1 MLVFPRQRYT
11 MANKI
16 PLAWHNLWHQPV
28 RSGVAVVGVTFAAV
42 LMFMQL
48 GFLEAVKASATVIYD
63 VLEFDICLRSR
74 DYARFSDA
82 RSFDQSRLVAAH
94 EIEGVAT
101 AKPLWVGVLSWRN
114 PQSGEPRAILTLG
127 VPEGAD
133 VFNEASIQG
142 LVDRNL
148 VRPEA
153 MLVDTH
159 TRREFGP
166 ADGRKFGPADVG
178 RMVEINQQELEIA
191 GLYTCGSGL
200 NAGGAVIVNERDF
213 FRCVPQLF
221 SDQASLGLIDVAEGG
236 DVYAV
241 AERLRAVL
249 PEDVEVLTRGEVLE
263 TEIRHWV
270 WDTNY
275 GLIFQS
281 GVLVAVV
288 VGTAIVYQVLASEVT
303 SRMPEYATLKAI
315 GLRQSVSGAG
325 DGGAVAVP
333 GDCGVSGQLG
343 DRGGALSDHGGG
355 GADSDPDDVAEPAAG
370 AGADGGAV
378 RRERRGGDSEGVSGR
393 SGGAVLMNSPHATGL
408 EESDARCAAAGGGRV
423 GRRVCRDSDFHG
435 AGVSERPARKHGAGA
450 APAAGRDCDSEPVAI
465 CADRGRAVRYSADL
479 RRAGCAG
486 RRGGVAPCISRA
498 RRRFCERATA
508 GDYPIRVL
516 AVREEDDV
524 IDIPAASRASR
535 RAARRGDGAG
545 RRDEPAEVWLSAR
558 LGSRWSTTAAN

>member
-1 MLVFPRQRYT
+1 

-16 PLAWHNLWHQPV
+16 PLAWNNLWHQPV

-82 RSFDQSRLVAAH
+82 RSFDHSRLVAAR
-94 EIEGVAT
+94 EIEGVAA

-127 VPEGAD
+127 VPEGAAI
-133 VFNEASIQG
+133 FNDASIQG
-142 LVDRNL
+142 RVDREL

-166 ADGRKFGPADVG
+166 ADGRKFGVADVG

-200 NAGGAVIVNERDF
+200 NAGGAVIVQEPDF
-213 FRCVPQLF
+213 FRCVPQLPG
-221 SDQASLGLIDVAEGG
+221 DQASLGLIDVAEGS

-241 AERLRAVL
+241 AERLRAAL
-249 PEDVEVLTRGEVLE
+249 PEDVEVLTRSEVLE
-263 TEIRHWV
+263 TELRHWV

-315 GLRQSVSGAG
+315 GYDNLYLVRVMVEQSLLLAVAAFLASWAIAAVLYQITAVGAQIPIRMTGQNLLLVLGLTAALCVVSG
-325 DGGAVAVP
+325 VAAI
-333 GDCGVSGQLG
+333 
-343 DRGGALSDHGGG
+343 RKAYR
-355 GADSDPDDVAEPAAG
+355 AD
-370 AGADGGAV
+370 
-378 RRERRGGDSEGVSGR
+378 
-393 SGGAVLMNSPHATGL
+393 
-408 EESDARCAAAGGGRV
+408 
-423 GRRVCRDSDFHG
+423 
-435 AGVSERPARKHGAGA
+435 
-450 APAAGRDCDSEPVAI
+450 
-465 CADRGRAVRYSADL
+465 
-479 RRAGCAG
+479 
-486 RRGGVAPCISRA
+486 
-498 RRRFCERATA
+498 
-508 GDYPIRVL
+508 
-516 AVREEDDV
+516 
-524 IDIPAASRASR
+524 
-535 RAARRGDGAG
+535 
-545 RRDEPAEVWLSAR
+545 PAELF
-558 LGSRWSTTAAN
+558 